1 MVIKIIS
8 VIRRCLKR
16 NILLK
21 NQEELYRKNLGERNK
36 LKQVF
41 SVFWH
46 YLPYLPQKRISLV
59 LVS

>member
-21 NQEELYRKNLGERNK
+21 NQEELYRKNLGERIK
-36 LKQVF
+36 LKQF
-41 SVFWH
+41 FLSSGITYRTF
-46 YLPYLPQKRISLV
+46 PKREFL
-59 LVS
+59 

>member
-21 NQEELYRKNLGERNK
+21 NQEELYRKNLGERIK

-41 SVFWH
+41 LSSGITYRTF
-46 YLPYLPQKRISLV
+46 PKREFSLV